1 MCRSTALRVLGTILL
16 ASGLFLAVPG
26 AWAQMHGGQSAGPR
40 PAGVSGLPGLQ
51 STASGQNGLES
62 SFVATMRRN
71 SEEETDLSKMALKN
85 SGDDG
90 VKKFASQVIRENRKD
105 EMALVGASRN
115 TDPSDTTPTFVAS
128 VPSQTRNAEKQMKKL
143 SGAQFDEMYL
153 SQLNAY
159 VNSDQQMLG
168 KYSTDLSSP
177 GLQSAAMRLRNTAD
191 QRKQQIAQVAQ
202 SENFTIQ

>member
-1 MCRSTALRVLGTILL
+1 MRRSTALHVLGTILL

-26 AWAQMHGGQSAGPR
+26 AWAQMHQSQSAGPR
-40 PAGVSGLPGLQ
+40 PVGVSDQPGLQ

-71 SEEETDLSKMALKN
+71 SEVETDLSKMALKN

-159 VNSDQQMLG
+159 VNSDRQMLG
-168 KYSTDLSSP
+168 KYSAALSSP
-177 GLQSAAMRLRNTAD
+177 GLQLAAMRMRNTAD